1 MKKQQKDLEER
12 QKLQAR
18 ALEDA
23 KAKQEKALAAEE
35 KRRKQE
41 LNKKLKEIE
50 RLRIENEK
58 KMDKDKKKQL
68 EEIEGQRR
76 QLLRMEDAQKKAL
89 ERQAKELEAAQRKF
103 DEKQRKFVITQQQQQ
118 DAIERTQ
125 AEVKA
130 SKSEAAK
137 QIEMDERFRQQQMLI
152 EKNKESRMNFSQQ
165 EKQQMLLQK
174 KLEKRM
180 KQDIP
185 IAGIT
190 NGINGLFGGGS
201 GGRRATETRNP
212 SQEYTNDYAEPQQ
225 YQDTY
230 NNDTNV
236 YNSGDVY
243 GGNVAYNSASGGG
256 YDANVYESGFTSGY
270 NNSNPNEWDQQGKRI
285 LSSFGNSLEDES
297 FEI

>member
-1 MKKQQKDLEER
+1 MHR
-12 QKLQAR
+12 
-18 ALEDA
+18 
-23 KAKQEKALAAEE
+23 
-35 KRRKQE
+35 
-41 LNKKLKEIE
+41 
-50 RLRIENEK
+50 
-58 KMDKDKKKQL
+58 
-68 EEIEGQRR
+68 
-76 QLLRMEDAQKKAL
+76 KKAL

-201 GGRRATETRNP
+201 GSRRITETRNPNP
-212 SQEYTNDYAEPQQ
+212 SQEYTTEYAESQQ
-225 YQDTY
+225 YQETY
-230 NNDTNV
+230 NNDTK
-236 YNSGDVY
+236 YNNAYNGGDVY
-243 GGNVAYNSASGGG
+243 GGNAAYNSGSGGG
-256 YDANVYESGFTSGY
+256 YDATVYESGFTSGY